1 MAAGKSHG
9 ETCPQGFQYA
19 LIGHVG
25 ATPAQRGTMTPL
37 MRPLYHVAD
46 LKRLINPGIVA
57 VVGASETRGSFGE
70 RTLSNMAAF
79 TGKVFAINPKY
90 QTLLGRPCVP
100 SLADMPDSPDCVV
113 LCVARPMVEGMIES
127 AASVQAGGVVVY
139 ASGFAETAKPD
150 RVEAQQR
157 LVELAHHS
165 GVRVVGPNCVGLA
178 NTRSGAGLNFM
189 PDYAG
194 MGHRRGPIGIVSQ
207 SGALGYTVLQGMQRG
222 IGFSHYLAAGNS
234 CDVDVCDF
242 ISYLAEDDD
251 TKAIICLLE
260 GVKDG
265 AHFLEAAR
273 KARDAGKPL
282 IVYKTGNSETSSK
295 AAMSHT
301 GTMVGSA
308 VAYRTAFEDSGA
320 IAIDDLEAVLETA
333 SFFAK
338 TGAPTRGRGVGIL
351 STSGGAAV
359 ICADK
364 AEVHSVEL
372 PALEAKTA
380 GALHEVVPDFGS
392 VANPSDLTAEVLKTS
407 ETFGFC
413 LDAFLND
420 SNFSALVMPMI
431 FAHASSSGARAPTI
445 AEAAARTDRPL
456 AVVWMN
462 EWYQGPGSELLDAD
476 AKVCMFRSADRCFA
490 TLRAWFDWHE
500 GRGRGHARSD
510 RRSAPA
516 AEQAARA
523 ILSDARGRG
532 ATLSETDSKRVL
544 ACYGIAIPQEILARD
559 PEHAALAADRIGCPV
574 AVKIVSPDILHKTEA
589 GGVRLGLST
598 PGNAREAARNILASA
613 FRYAPEA
620 KIDGISVQQM
630 ASPGVEMVL
639 GIKNDR
645 QFGPLIAT
653 GLGGIMVELLG
664 DTAVRLAPVDD
675 QAARGMLASL
685 KGYTLLTGFRGKPG
699 LDIDR
704 LIDIICRLSELADDL
719 RDVVDQID
727 VNPVIVSSSGAMATD
742 ALIVCR

>member
-1 MAAGKSHG
+1 
-9 ETCPQGFQYA
+9 
-19 LIGHVG
+19 
-25 ATPAQRGTMTPL
+25 MTHTTT
-37 MRPLYHVAD
+37 RALYHHND
-46 LKRLINPGIVA
+46 LRRLINPGVVA

-70 RTLSNMAAF
+70 RTLTNMADF

-90 QTLLGRPCVP
+90 QSLLGRPCVP
-100 SLADMPDSPDCVV
+100 SLADMSESPDCVV
-113 LCVARPMVEGMIES
+113 LCVARPMVEGMIE
-127 AASVQAGGVVVY
+127 AAAAVKAGGVIVY

-150 RVEAQQR
+150 RIDAQQR
-157 LVELAHHS
+157 LIELS
-165 GVRVVGPNCVGLA
+165 QRTGVRVVGPNCVGLA
-178 NTRSGAGLNFM
+178 NTGSAAGLNFM

-242 ISYLAEDDD
+242 ISYLAEDGD
-251 TKAIICLLE
+251 TKSIICLLE

-265 AHFLEAAR
+265 GRFLAAAR
-273 KARDAGKPL
+273 KARDAGKAL

-301 GTMVGSA
+301 GTMVGSV
-308 VAYRTAFEDSGA
+308 VAYQTAFEETGA

-338 TGAPTRGRGVGIL
+338 TRAPSGGRGVGIL

-364 AEVHSVEL
+364 AEAHGVPL

-380 GALHEVVPDFGS
+380 KALHEVVPDFGS

-413 LDAFLND
+413 LDAFMND
-420 SNFSALVMPMI
+420 VGFSALVMPMI
-431 FAHASSSGARAPTI
+431 FAHGSSSGARAPTI
-445 AEAAARTDRPL
+445 VEAAARTDRPL

-462 EWYQGPGSELLDAD
+462 EWYQGPGSERLDAD
-476 AKVCMFRSADRCFA
+476 PRVCMFRSADRCFA
-490 TLRAWFDWHE
+490 TLRAWFDWHQ
-500 GRGRGHARSD
+500 RRTTRPTQAA
-510 RRSAPA
+510 RRSPPS

-523 ILSDARGRG
+523 ILSETTSRG
-532 ATLSETDSKRVL
+532 AALSETDSKRIL
-544 ACYGIAIPQEILARD
+544 ACYGITVPQEIVARD
-559 PEHAALAADRIGCPV
+559 PEQAATAASKIGGPV

-598 PGNAREAARNILASA
+598 PENVRDAAENILASA
-613 FRYAPEA
+613 ARYAPQA
-620 KIDGISVQQM
+620 RIDGVSVQQM
-630 ASPGVEMVL
+630 APAGVEIVL

-645 QFGPLIAT
+645 QFGPLVAA
-653 GLGGIMVELLG
+653 GLGGIMVELFG

-675 QAARGMLASL
+675 ATARAMLASL
-685 KGYTLLTGFRGKPG
+685 KSHSLLTGFRGKPG
-699 LDIDR
+699 VDLDGLVDT
-704 LIDIICRLSELADDL
+704 ICRLSELAHDL
-719 RDVVDQID
+719 ADVIDQID
-727 VNPVIVSSSGAMATD
+727 VNPVIAGATGVMAAD

>member
-1 MAAGKSHG
+1 MVYPAGR
-9 ETCPQGFQYA
+9 A
-19 LIGHVG
+19 
-25 ATPAQRGTMTPL
+25 
-37 MRPLYHVAD
+37 LYHHDD
-46 LKRLINPGIVA
+46 LRRLINPKVVA
-57 VVGASETRGSFGE
+57 VVGASETRGTFGE
-70 RTLSNMAAF
+70 RTLSNMAGF

-90 QTLLGRPCVP
+90 QNLLGRPCVP
-100 SLADMPDSPDCVV
+100 SLADMPESPDCVV
-113 LCVARPMVEGMIES
+113 LCVARPMVEGMIE
-127 AASVQAGGVVVY
+127 AAAAAKAGGVIVY

-150 RVEAQQR
+150 RIEAQQR
-157 LVELAHHS
+157 LIELS
-165 GVRVVGPNCVGLA
+165 QRTGVRVVGPNCVGLA
-178 NTRSGAGLNFM
+178 NTSSAAGLNFM

-207 SGALGYTVLQGMQRG
+207 SGALGYTVLQGMERG

-242 ISYLAEDDD
+242 ISYLAEDDN
-251 TKAIICLLE
+251 TKSIVCLLE

-265 AHFLEAAR
+265 GRFLQAAR
-273 KARDAGKPL
+273 KARDAGKAL

-301 GTMVGSA
+301 GTMVGSV
-308 VAYRTAFEDSGA
+308 VAYRTAFEETGA

-338 TGAPTRGRGVGIL
+338 TGAPTGGRGVGIL

-364 AEVHSVEL
+364 AEAHGVPL

-380 GALHEVVPDFGS
+380 KALHEVVPDFGS

-413 LDAFLND
+413 LDAFMND
-420 SNFSALVMPMI
+420 AGFSALVMPMI

-445 AEAAARTDRPL
+445 VEAAARTDRPL

-476 AKVCMFRSADRCFA
+476 PRVCMFRSADRCFA

-500 GRGRGHARSD
+500 RRARPQAPAG
-510 RRSAPA
+510 RRSSPSAG
-516 AEQAARA
+516 QDARA
-523 ILSDARGRG
+523 IVCEARSRG
-532 ATLSETDSKRVL
+532 AALSETESKRIL
-544 ACYGIAIPQEILARD
+544 ACYGIAIPREIVARD
-559 PEHAALAADRIGCPV
+559 PEQAAAAASQIGGSV
-574 AVKIVSPDILHKTEA
+574 AIKIVSPDILHKTEA

-598 PGNAREAARNILASA
+598 PENVREAAAEILASA
-613 FRYAPEA
+613 VRYAPGA
-620 KIDGISVQQM
+620 RIDGISVQQM
-630 ASPGVEMVL
+630 APAGVEIVL
-639 GIKNDR
+639 GVKNDR
-645 QFGPLIAT
+645 QFGPLVAA
-653 GLGGIMVELLG
+653 GLGGIMVELFG

-675 QAARGMLASL
+675 AAARAMLASL
-685 KGYTLLTGFRGKPG
+685 KSRTLLTGFRGKPG
-699 LDIDR
+699 VDVDGLVDT
-704 LIDIICRLSELADDL
+704 ICRLSELAHDL
-719 RDVVDQID
+719 ADIIDQID
-727 VNPVIVSSSGAMATD
+727 VNPVIAGAAGVMAAD

>member
-1 MAAGKSHG
+1 
-9 ETCPQGFQYA
+9 
-19 LIGHVG
+19 
-25 ATPAQRGTMTPL
+25 MTPST
-37 MRPLYHVAD
+37 RPLYSAAD
-46 LKRLINPGIVA
+46 LTRLINPRVVA

-90 QTLLGRPCVP
+90 RTLLGRPCVS
-100 SLADMPDSPDCVV
+100 SLAEMPESPDCVV
-113 LCVARPMVEGMIES
+113 LCVARPMVESMIE
-127 AASVQAGGVVVY
+127 AAAAARAGGVVVY

-150 RVEAQQR
+150 RIEAQQR
-157 LVELAHHS
+157 LIEVAHRT

-207 SGALGYTVLQGMQRG
+207 SGALGYTVLQGMERG

-242 ISYLAEDDD
+242 ISYLAEDED
-251 TKAIICLLE
+251 TKAIVCLLE

-265 AHFLEAAR
+265 DRFLSAAR
-273 KARDAGKPL
+273 KARVAGKAL

-301 GTMVGSA
+301 GTMVGSV
-308 VAYRTAFEDSGA
+308 VAYQTAIRDAGA
-320 IAIDDLEAVLETA
+320 IAVDNLEAVLETA

-338 TGAPTRGRGVGIL
+338 TKAPSSGRGVGIL

-364 AEVHSVEL
+364 AEAHGVAL

-380 GALHEVVPDFGS
+380 AALHQVVPDFGS

-420 SNFSALVMPMI
+420 SSFSALVMPMI

-445 AEAAARTDRPL
+445 VEAAARTDRPL

-476 AKVCMFRSADRCFA
+476 SKVCMFRSADRCFA
-490 TLRAWFDWHE
+490 TLRAWFDWHQ
-500 GRGRGHARSD
+500 GSVNRQSASA
-510 RRSAPA
+510 RRSGAS

-523 ILSDARGRG
+523 ILAEAKGRG
-532 ATLSETDSKRVL
+532 VALSETDSKRVL
-544 ACYGIAIPQEILARD
+544 ACYGIPIPHEILAYD
-559 PEHAALAADRIGCPV
+559 PEQAGLAAGRIGGQV
-574 AVKIVSPDILHKTEA
+574 AIKIVSPDITHKTEA
-589 GGVRLGLST
+589 GGVKLGLSK
-598 PGNAREAARNILASA
+598 PENVREAARNILASVC
-613 FRYAPEA
+613 RYAPQA
-620 KIDGISVQQM
+620 RIDGISVQQM
-630 ASPGVEMVL
+630 APSGIEIVL
-639 GIKNDR
+639 GVKNDR
-645 QFGPLIAT
+645 QFGPLIAA

-664 DTAVRLAPVDD
+664 DTAVRLAPLSD
-675 QAARGMLASL
+675 QAAHAMLASL
-685 KGYTLLTGFRGKPG
+685 KGHALLTGFRGKPG
-699 LDIDR
+699 VDIDA
-704 LIDIICRLSELADDL
+704 LIDTICRLSELAYDL
-719 RDVVDQID
+719 RDVIDQVD
-727 VNPVIVSSSGAMATD
+727 VNPVIASAGGVMAAD

>member
-1 MAAGKSHG
+1 
-9 ETCPQGFQYA
+9 
-19 LIGHVG
+19 
-25 ATPAQRGTMTPL
+25 MTSL
-37 MRPLYHVAD
+37 MRPLYHAAD

-90 QTLLGRPCVP
+90 QSLLGHPCVP
-100 SLADMPDSPDCVV
+100 SLADMPESPDCVV

-150 RVEAQQR
+150 RIEAQQR
-157 LVELAHHS
+157 VVELAHRS

-265 AHFLEAAR
+265 NHFLEAAR
-273 KARDAGKPL
+273 KARDAGKAL

-338 TGAPTRGRGVGIL
+338 TGAPTCGRGVGIL

-364 AEVHSVEL
+364 AEAHGVEL

-380 GALHEVVPDFGS
+380 SALYEVVPDFGS

-420 SNFSALVMPMI
+420 SSFSALVMPMI

-445 AEAAARTDRPL
+445 VEAAARTGRPL

-462 EWYQGPGSELLDAD
+462 EWYQGPGSDLLDAD
-476 AKVCMFRSADRCFA
+476 ANVCMFRSADRCFA
-490 TLRAWFDWHE
+490 TLRAWFDWHD
-500 GRGRGHARSD
+500 GRD
-510 RRSAPA
+510 RRQPEANRRSPVSAT
-516 AEQAARA
+516 QAARA
-523 ILSDARGRG
+523 ILFEARGRG
-532 ATLSETDSKRVL
+532 PALCETDSKRIL
-544 ACYGIAIPQEILARD
+544 TCYGIAIPREIVAHD
-559 PEHAALAADRIGCPV
+559 PEQAALAAGKIGGPV

-589 GGVRLGLST
+589 GGVRLGVST
-598 PGNAREAARNILASA
+598 PDDAREAARNILASA
-613 FRYAPEA
+613 ASYAPQA
-620 KIDGISVQQM
+620 RIDGISVQQM
-630 ASPGVEMVL
+630 APAGVEIVL
-639 GIKNDR
+639 GVKNDR
-645 QFGPLIAT
+645 QFGPLVAA
-653 GLGGIMVELLG
+653 GLGGIMVELLS
-664 DTAVRLAPVDD
+664 DTAVRLAPVGD
-675 QAARGMLASL
+675 QTARAMLASL
-685 KGYTLLTGFRGKPG
+685 KGQALLTGFRGKPG
-699 LDIDR
+699 VDVDGLVDT
-704 LIDIICRLSELADDL
+704 ICRLSELAHDL
-719 RDVVDQID
+719 SDVIDQID
-727 VNPVIVSSSGAMATD
+727 INPVIAGAGGVMAAD

>member
-1 MAAGKSHG
+1 
-9 ETCPQGFQYA
+9 
-19 LIGHVG
+19 
-25 ATPAQRGTMTPL
+25 MTHST
-37 MRPLYHVAD
+37 RVLYNAAD
-46 LKRLINPGIVA
+46 LQRLINPGVVA

-70 RTLSNMAAF
+70 RTLSNMAGF

-100 SLADMPDSPDCVV
+100 SLAEMPESPDCVV
-113 LCVARPMVEGMIES
+113 LCVARPMVEAMIES
-127 AASVQAGGVVVY
+127 AAAVKAGGVVVY

-150 RVEAQQR
+150 RMEAQQR
-157 LVELAHHS
+157 VADLAHRS

-207 SGALGYTVLQGMQRG
+207 SGALGYTVLQGMERG

-242 ISYLAEDDD
+242 ISYLAGDDD
-251 TKAIICLLE
+251 TKSIICLLE

-265 AHFLEAAR
+265 GRFLTAAR
-273 KARDAGKPL
+273 KARDAGKAL

-320 IAIDDLEAVLETA
+320 IAVDDLEAVLETA

-338 TGAPTRGRGVGIL
+338 SSAPTCGRGVGIL

-364 AEVHSVEL
+364 AEAHGVAL

-380 GALHEVVPDFGS
+380 TALHQVVPDFGS

-420 SNFSALVMPMI
+420 SSFSALIMPMI

-445 AEAAARTDRPL
+445 VETAARTDRPL

-476 AKVCMFRSADRCFA
+476 PRVCMFRSADRCFA
-490 TLRAWFDWHE
+490 TLRAWFDWHQ
-500 GRGRGHARSD
+500 GRVNRPSESARK
-510 RRSAPA
+510 SAA
-516 AEQAARA
+516 SAEQAARA
-523 ILSDARGRG
+523 ILSEAKGRG
-532 ATLSETDSKRVL
+532 AALSETDSKRVL

-559 PEHAALAADRIGCPV
+559 PEQAASAAAKIGGPV
-574 AVKIVSPDILHKTEA
+574 AIKIVSPDILHKTEA

-598 PGNAREAARNILASA
+598 PENVREAARNILASA
-613 FRYAPEA
+613 SRYAPQA

-630 ASPGVEMVL
+630 APSGVEIVL
-639 GIKNDR
+639 GVKNDR
-645 QFGPLIAT
+645 QFGPLIAA
-653 GLGGIMVELLG
+653 GLGGIMVELLD
-664 DTAVRLAPVDD
+664 DTAVRLAPVGGET
-675 QAARGMLASL
+675 AREMLASL
-685 KGYTLLTGFRGKPG
+685 KGHALLTGFRGKPG
-699 LDIDR
+699 VDIDA
-704 LIDIICRLSELADDL
+704 LIDTICRLSELAHDL
-719 RDVVDQID
+719 SDVVDQID
-727 VNPVIVSSSGAMATD
+727 VNPVIVSAGGVIAAD

>member
-1 MAAGKSHG
+1 
-9 ETCPQGFQYA
+9 
-19 LIGHVG
+19 
-25 ATPAQRGTMTPL
+25 MTSST
-37 MRPLYHVAD
+37 RPLYHAAD
-46 LKRLINPGIVA
+46 LKRLIDPQVVA

-70 RTLSNMAAF
+70 RTLSNMSAF
-79 TGKVFAINPKY
+79 SGQVFAVNPKY

-100 SLADMPDSPDCVV
+100 SLADMPERPDCVV
-113 LCVARPMVEGMIES
+113 LCVARQMVESMIE
-127 AASVQAGGVVVY
+127 AAAAAKAGGVIVY

-150 RVEAQQR
+150 RIEAQQR
-157 LVELAHHS
+157 LIEVAHRT

-207 SGALGYTVLQGMQRG
+207 SGALGYTVLQGMERG

-251 TKAIICLLE
+251 TRSIVCLLE

-265 AHFLEAAR
+265 DRFLAAAR
-273 KARDAGKPL
+273 KARDAGKAL

-301 GTMVGSA
+301 GTMVGSV
-308 VAYRTAFEDSGA
+308 VAYQTALAQVGA
-320 IAIDDLEAVLETA
+320 IALDNLEAVLETA

-338 TGAPTRGRGVGIL
+338 AGAPTRGRGVGIL

-364 AEVHSVEL
+364 AEAHGVPL
-372 PALEAKTA
+372 PPLEAKTA
-380 GALHEVVPDFGS
+380 SALHEVVPDFGS

-420 SNFSALVMPMI
+420 SGFSALVMPMI
-431 FAHASSSGARAPTI
+431 FAHASSSGARAPAI
-445 AEAAARTDRPL
+445 VEAASRTDRPL

-476 AKVCMFRSADRCFA
+476 PKVCMFRSADRCFA
-490 TLRAWFDWHE
+490 TLKSWFDWHE
-500 GRGRGHARSD
+500 HRTGHRTPAP
-510 RRSAPA
+510 RRSALSAEPA
-516 AEQAARA
+516 TRA
-523 ILSDARGRG
+523 ILSSAKARG
-532 ATLSETDSKRVL
+532 AALSETDSKRVL
-544 ACYGIAIPQEILARD
+544 DCYGIAIPREILARD
-559 PEHAALAADRIGCPV
+559 SEQAVRAFREIGGAVAL
-574 AVKIVSPDILHKTEA
+574 KIVSPDILHKTEA
-589 GGVRLGLST
+589 GGVKLGLST
-598 PGNAREAARNILASA
+598 PQDVGTAAADILASA
-613 FRYAPEA
+613 RRYAPEA
-620 KIDGISVQQM
+620 RIDGVSVQQM
-630 ASPGVEMVL
+630 IPPGIEIVL
-639 GIKNDR
+639 GVKNDR
-645 QFGPLIAT
+645 QFGPLVAA

-664 DTAVRLAPVDD
+664 DTTVRLAPVDD
-675 QAARGMLASL
+675 QAARAMFASL
-685 KGYTLLTGFRGKPG
+685 RGHALLTGFRGKPG
-699 LDIDR
+699 IDIDA
-704 LIDIICRLSELADDL
+704 LVDIVCRLSELAHDL
-719 RDVVDQID
+719 RDVIDQID
-727 VNPVIVSSSGAMATD
+727 VNPVIASADGAIAAD

>member
-1 MAAGKSHG
+1 
-9 ETCPQGFQYA
+9 
-19 LIGHVG
+19 
-25 ATPAQRGTMTPL
+25 
-37 MRPLYHVAD
+37 MRPLYNAAD
-46 LKRLINPGIVA
+46 LKRLIDPKIVA

-70 RTLSNMAAF
+70 RTLSNMSGF
-79 TGKVFAINPKY
+79 SGKVFAVNPKY

-100 SLADMPDSPDCVV
+100 SLADMPERPDCVV
-113 LCVARPMVEGMIES
+113 LCVARQMVESMIQ
-127 AASVQAGGVVVY
+127 AAAAAGAGGVIVY

-150 RVEAQQR
+150 RIEAQAR
-157 LVELAHHS
+157 LIEAAHRG

-207 SGALGYTVLQGMQRG
+207 SGALGYTVLQGMERG

-251 TKAIICLLE
+251 TRSIVCLLE

-265 AHFLEAAR
+265 DRFLGAAR
-273 KARDAGKPL
+273 KARDAGKAL

-301 GTMVGSA
+301 GTMVGSV
-308 VAYRTAFEDSGA
+308 VAYQAALAEVGA
-320 IAIDDLEAVLETA
+320 IALDNLEAVLETA

-338 TGAPTRGRGVGIL
+338 AGAPTRGRGVGIL

-364 AEVHSVEL
+364 AEAHGVPL
-372 PALEAKTA
+372 PPLEARTA
-380 GALHEVVPDFGS
+380 SALHQVVPDFGS

-420 SNFSALVMPMI
+420 SGFSALVMPMI
-431 FAHASSSGARAPTI
+431 FAHASSSGARAPAI
-445 AEAAARTDRPL
+445 VEAASRTDRPL

-476 AKVCMFRSADRCFA
+476 PKVCMFRSADRCFA
-490 TLRAWFDWHE
+490 TLKSWFDWHDH
-500 GRGRGHARSD
+500 RASD
-510 RRSAPA
+510 RTPAPRRSALLAAPA
-516 AEQAARA
+516 ARG
-523 ILSDARGRG
+523 ILSGAKARG
-532 ATLSETDSKRVL
+532 AALSETDSKRVL
-544 ACYGIAIPQEILARD
+544 DCYGIAIPREILAGD
-559 PEHAALAADRIGCPV
+559 PEQAVRAAREIGGAV
-574 AVKIVSPDILHKTEA
+574 ALKIVSPDILHKTEA
-589 GGVRLGLST
+589 GGVKLGLSSPQDVST
-598 PGNAREAARNILASA
+598 AAADILASA
-613 FRYAPEA
+613 KRYAPEA
-620 KIDGISVQQM
+620 RIDGVSVQQM
-630 ASPGVEMVL
+630 IPAGIEIVL
-639 GIKNDR
+639 GVKNDR
-645 QFGPLIAT
+645 QFGPLVAA

-664 DTAVRLAPVDD
+664 DTQVRLAPIDD
-675 QAARGMLASL
+675 QAARAMLASL
-685 KGYTLLTGFRGKPG
+685 KGHALLTGFRGKPG
-699 LDIDR
+699 IDIDR
-704 LIDIICRLSELADDL
+704 LVDIICRLSELAHDL
-719 RDVVDQID
+719 RDVIDQID
-727 VNPVIVSSSGAMATD
+727 VNPVIASADGVIAAD

>member
-1 MAAGKSHG
+1 MTHSMR
-9 ETCPQGFQYA
+9 A
-19 LIGHVG
+19 LYG
-25 ATPAQRGTMTPL
+25 AD
-37 MRPLYHVAD
+37 D
-46 LKRLINPGIVA
+46 LKRLINPGTVA

-100 SLADMPDSPDCVV
+100 SLADMPESPDCVV
-113 LCVARPMVEGMIES
+113 LCVARPMVESMIE
-127 AASVQAGGVVVY
+127 AAAAVKAGGVVVY
-139 ASGFAETAKPD
+139 ASGFAETGKLD
-150 RVEAQQR
+150 RIEAQQR
-157 LVELAHHS
+157 LVELARHT

-207 SGALGYTVLQGMQRG
+207 SGALGYTVLQGMERG

-242 ISYLAEDDD
+242 VSYLAEDDG
-251 TKAIICLLE
+251 TRAIICLLE

-265 AHFLEAAR
+265 DRFLAAAR
-273 KARDAGKPL
+273 KARDAGKAL

-308 VAYRTAFEDSGA
+308 VAYRTAFADAGA
-320 IAIDDLEAVLETA
+320 IAVDDLESVLETA

-338 TGAPTRGRGVGIL
+338 TAAPTRGRGVGIL

-364 AEVHSVEL
+364 AESHGVPL
-372 PALEAKTA
+372 PVLEARTA
-380 GALHEVVPDFGS
+380 SALHEVVPDFGS

-420 SNFSALVMPMI
+420 AGFSAVVMPMI

-445 AEAAARTDRPL
+445 VEAAARTDRPL

-462 EWYQGPGSELLDAD
+462 EWYQGPGSEVLDAD
-476 AKVCMFRSADRCFA
+476 PRVCMFRSADRCFS

-500 GRGRGHARSD
+500 YRAHRQLEEK
-510 RRSAPA
+510 RRSSAT
-516 AEQAARA
+516 AEPAARA
-523 ILSDARGRG
+523 ILSDAVGRG
-532 ATLSETDSKRVL
+532 AALSETDSKRIL
-544 ACYGIAIPQEILARD
+544 ACYGIDVPREIMARD
-559 PEHAALAADRIGCPV
+559 PEQAASAAGRIGGPV
-574 AVKIVSPDILHKTEA
+574 AIKIVSPDILHKTEA

-598 PGNAREAARNILASA
+598 PANVREAARNILASA
-613 FRYAPEA
+613 ASYAPQA
-620 KIDGISVQQM
+620 RIDGISVQQM
-630 ASPGVEMVL
+630 APAGLEIVL
-639 GIKNDR
+639 GVKNDR
-645 QFGPLIAT
+645 QFGPLVAA

-664 DTAVRLAPVDD
+664 DTSVRLAPINDET
-675 QAARGMLASL
+675 ARTMLASL
-685 KGYTLLTGFRGKPG
+685 KGHGLLTGFRGKPG
-699 LDIDR
+699 VDIDR
-704 LIDIICRLSELADDL
+704 LVDTICRLSELAHDL
-719 RDVVDQID
+719 KDIVDQID
-727 VNPVIVSSSGAMATD
+727 VNPVIVGTSGAIAAD

>member
-1 MAAGKSHG
+1 MAYPRAR
-9 ETCPQGFQYA
+9 T
-19 LIGHVG
+19 
-25 ATPAQRGTMTPL
+25 
-37 MRPLYHVAD
+37 LYHHDD
-46 LKRLINPGIVA
+46 LHRLINPKVVA

-70 RTLSNMAAF
+70 RTLSNMAGF

-90 QTLLGRPCVP
+90 QSLLGRPCVP
-100 SLADMPDSPDCVV
+100 SLADMPESPDCVV
-113 LCVARPMVEGMIES
+113 LCVARPMVEGMIE
-127 AASVQAGGVVVY
+127 AAAAVKAGGVIVY

-150 RVEAQQR
+150 RIEAQQR
-157 LVELAHHS
+157 LIELS
-165 GVRVVGPNCVGLA
+165 QRTGVRVVGPNCVGLA
-178 NTRSGAGLNFM
+178 NTGSAAGLNFM

-207 SGALGYTVLQGMQRG
+207 SGALGYTVLQGMERG

-242 ISYLAEDDD
+242 ISYLAEDDN
-251 TKAIICLLE
+251 TKSIICLLE

-265 AHFLEAAR
+265 GRFLQAAR
-273 KARDAGKPL
+273 KARDAGKAL
-282 IVYKTGNSETSSK
+282 VVYKTGNSETSSK

-301 GTMVGSA
+301 GTMVGSV
-308 VAYRTAFEDSGA
+308 VAYQTAFEETGA

-338 TGAPTRGRGVGIL
+338 TRAPAGGRGVGIL

-364 AEVHSVEL
+364 AEAHGVPL

-380 GALHEVVPDFGS
+380 KALHEVVPDFGS

-413 LDAFLND
+413 LDAFMND
-420 SNFSALVMPMI
+420 AGFSALVMPMI

-445 AEAAARTDRPL
+445 VEAAARTDRPL

-476 AKVCMFRSADRCFA
+476 PKVCMFRSADRCFA

-500 GRGRGHARSD
+500 
-510 RRSAPA
+510 RRRMRPQAPA
-516 AEQAARA
+516 ARRSSPSAGQDARA
-523 ILSDARGRG
+523 ILSEARSRG
-532 ATLSETDSKRVL
+532 AALSETDSKRIL
-544 ACYGIAIPQEILARD
+544 GCYGIAVPKEIMARD
-559 PEHAALAADRIGCPV
+559 PEQAATAASKIGGPV
-574 AVKIVSPDILHKTEA
+574 AIKIVSPDILHKTEA

-598 PGNAREAARNILASA
+598 PENVREAARNILASA
-613 FRYAPEA
+613 ARYAPQA
-620 KIDGISVQQM
+620 RIDGISVQQM
-630 ASPGVEMVL
+630 APAGVEIVL
-639 GIKNDR
+639 GVKNDR
-645 QFGPLIAT
+645 QFGPLVAA
-653 GLGGIMVELLG
+653 GLGGIMVELFG

-675 QAARGMLASL
+675 ATARAMLDSL
-685 KGYTLLTGFRGKPG
+685 KSRTLLTGFRGKPG
-699 LDIDR
+699 VDVDGLVDT
-704 LIDIICRLSELADDL
+704 ICRLSELAHDL
-719 RDVVDQID
+719 ADVIDQID
-727 VNPVIVSSSGAMATD
+727 VNPVIAGATGVMAAD

>member
-1 MAAGKSHG
+1 
-9 ETCPQGFQYA
+9 
-19 LIGHVG
+19 
-25 ATPAQRGTMTPL
+25 MTAST
-37 MRPLYHVAD
+37 RPLYNAAD
-46 LKRLINPGIVA
+46 LKRLINPGVVA

-100 SLADMPDSPDCVV
+100 SLAAMPESPDCVV
-113 LCVARPMVEGMIES
+113 LCVARPMVESMIE
-127 AASVQAGGVVVY
+127 AAAAVKAGGVVVY

-150 RVEAQQR
+150 RIEAQQR
-157 LVELAHHS
+157 LIELAHRT

-178 NTRSGAGLNFM
+178 NTRSCAGLNFM
-189 PDYAG
+189 PEYAG
-194 MGHRRGPIGIVSQ
+194 MGHKRGPIGIVSQ
-207 SGALGYTVLQGMQRG
+207 SGALGYTVLQGMERG

-265 AHFLEAAR
+265 GRFLAAAR
-273 KARDAGKPL
+273 KARDAGKAL

-301 GTMVGSA
+301 GTMVGSV
-308 VAYRTAFEDSGA
+308 VAYRTAFEDAGA
-320 IAIDDLEAVLETA
+320 IAVDDLEAVLETA
-333 SFFAK
+333 SFMAK
-338 TGAPTRGRGVGIL
+338 TRAPTRGRGVGIL

-364 AEVHSVEL
+364 AEAHGVLL

-380 GALHEVVPDFGS
+380 SALHEVVPDFGS

-413 LDAFLND
+413 LDAFMND
-420 SNFSALVMPMI
+420 ASFSALVMPMI
-431 FAHASSSGARAPTI
+431 FAHAASSGARAPTI
-445 AEAAARTDRPL
+445 VEAAARTDRPL

-476 AKVCMFRSADRCFA
+476 PKVCMFRSADRCFA

-500 GRGRGHARSD
+500 GRAHRQSGAK
-510 RRSAPA
+510 RRSAPS

-523 ILSDARGRG
+523 ILSDAMSRG
-532 ATLSETDSKRVL
+532 AALSESDSKRVL
-544 ACYGIAIPQEILARD
+544 SCYGIATPQEMLARD
-559 PEHAALAADRIGCPV
+559 PDHAASAAGRIGGPV
-574 AVKIVSPDILHKTEA
+574 AIKIVSPDIFHKTEA
-589 GGVRLGLST
+589 GGVMLGLST
-598 PGNAREAARNILASA
+598 PENVREAARNILASA
-613 FRYAPEA
+613 FRYAPQA

-630 ASPGVEMVL
+630 APPGVEIVL
-639 GIKNDR
+639 GVKNDR
-645 QFGPLIAT
+645 QFGPLVAV
-653 GLGGIMVELLG
+653 GLGGIMVELLA
-664 DTAVRLAPVDD
+664 DTAVRLTPLNDAT
-675 QAARGMLASL
+675 ARAMLGSL
-685 KGYTLLTGFRGKPG
+685 KGRALLTGFRGKPG
-699 LDIDR
+699 VDIDG
-704 LIDIICRLSELADDL
+704 LVDTICRLSELAHDL
-719 RDVVDQID
+719 KDIVDQID
-727 VNPVIVSSSGAMATD
+727 INPVIVSAGGVMAAD
-742 ALIVCR
+742 ALIVCRG

>member
-1 MAAGKSHG
+1 
-9 ETCPQGFQYA
+9 
-19 LIGHVG
+19 
-25 ATPAQRGTMTPL
+25 MTPST
-37 MRPLYHVAD
+37 RPLYGAAD
-46 LKRLINPGIVA
+46 LSRLINPKIVA

-70 RTLSNMAAF
+70 RTLSNMSAF

-90 QTLLGRPCVP
+90 QSLLGRPCVP
-100 SLADMPDSPDCVV
+100 SLADVPESPDCVV
-113 LCVARPMVEGMIES
+113 LCVARPMVEGMIE
-127 AASVQAGGVVVY
+127 AAATVKAGGVIVY

-150 RVEAQQR
+150 RIEAQQR
-157 LVELAHHS
+157 LVDLAHRT

-207 SGALGYTVLQGMQRG
+207 SGALGYTVLQGMERG

-234 CDVDVCDF
+234 CDVDVSDF
-242 ISYLAEDDD
+242 ISCLAEDDD

-265 AHFLEAAR
+265 GRFLAAAR
-273 KARDAGKPL
+273 KARDAGKAL

-301 GTMVGSA
+301 GTMVGSV
-308 VAYRTAFEDSGA
+308 VAYRTAFEDAGA
-320 IAIDDLEAVLETA
+320 IALDDLEAVLETA

-338 TGAPTRGRGVGIL
+338 TMAPTRGRGVGIL

-364 AEVHSVEL
+364 AEQHDVPL

-420 SNFSALVMPMI
+420 SGFSALVMPMI

-445 AEAAARTDRPL
+445 VEAAARTDRPL
-456 AVVWMN
+456 AVIWMN
-462 EWYQGPGSELLDAD
+462 EWYQGPGSEILDAD
-476 AKVCMFRSADRCFA
+476 PKVCMFRSADRCFA
-490 TLRAWFDWHE
+490 TLRTWFDWHE
-500 GRGRGHARSD
+500 HRQHRQASVE
-510 RRSAPA
+510 RRSPPS

-523 ILSDARGRG
+523 ILSKAMRGG
-532 ATLSETDSKRVL
+532 AALSETDSKRIL
-544 ACYGIAIPQEILARD
+544 ACYGIPIPQEVLARD
-559 PEHAALAADRIGCPV
+559 PDQAALAATKIGGPV
-574 AVKIVSPDILHKTEA
+574 AVKVVSPDILHKTEA
-589 GGVRLGLST
+589 GGVRLALTT
-598 PGNAREAARNILASA
+598 PEDVRKAAQEILVSAS
-613 FRYAPEA
+613 RYAPQA
-620 KIDGISVQQM
+620 RIDGISVQQM
-630 ASPGVEMVL
+630 VPAGVEIVL
-639 GIKNDR
+639 GVKNDR
-645 QFGPLIAT
+645 QFGPLVAA

-675 QAARGMLASL
+675 QTAHAMLKSL
-685 KGYTLLTGFRGKPG
+685 KGHQLLTGFRGKAAVDVDG
-699 LDIDR
+699 LVDT
-704 LIDIICRLSELADDL
+704 ICRLSELAHDL

-727 VNPVIVSSSGAMATD
+727 VNPIIAATGGVMAAD

>member
-1 MAAGKSHG
+1 
-9 ETCPQGFQYA
+9 
-19 LIGHVG
+19 
-25 ATPAQRGTMTPL
+25 
-37 MRPLYHVAD
+37 
-46 LKRLINPGIVA
+46 
-57 VVGASETRGSFGE
+57 
-70 RTLSNMAAF
+70 
-79 TGKVFAINPKY
+79 
-90 QTLLGRPCVP
+90 
-100 SLADMPDSPDCVV
+100 
-113 LCVARPMVEGMIES
+113 
-127 AASVQAGGVVVY
+127 
-139 ASGFAETAKPD
+139 
-150 RVEAQQR
+150 
-157 LVELAHHS
+157 
-165 GVRVVGPNCVGLA
+165 
-178 NTRSGAGLNFM
+178 M

-242 ISYLAEDDD
+242 ISYLAEDGD
-251 TKAIICLLE
+251 TKSIICLLE

-265 AHFLEAAR
+265 GRFLAAAR
-273 KARDAGKPL
+273 KARDAGKAL

-301 GTMVGSA
+301 GTMVGSV
-308 VAYRTAFEDSGA
+308 VAYQTAFEETGA

-338 TGAPTRGRGVGIL
+338 TRAPSGGRGVGIL

-364 AEVHSVEL
+364 AEAHGVPL

-380 GALHEVVPDFGS
+380 KALHEVVPDFGS

-413 LDAFLND
+413 LDAFMND
-420 SNFSALVMPMI
+420 AGFSALVMPMI

-445 AEAAARTDRPL
+445 VEAAARTDRPL

-462 EWYQGPGSELLDAD
+462 EWYQGPGSERLDAD
-476 AKVCMFRSADRCFA
+476 PRVCMFRSADRCFA
-490 TLRAWFDWHE
+490 TLRAWFDWHQ
-500 GRGRGHARSD
+500 RRTARRTQAA
-510 RRSAPA
+510 RRSAPS

-523 ILSDARGRG
+523 IVSETGGRG
-532 ATLSETDSKRVL
+532 TALSETDSKRIL
-544 ACYGIAIPQEILARD
+544 ACYGITVPQEIVARD
-559 PEHAALAADRIGCPV
+559 PEQAATAASKIGGPV

-598 PGNAREAARNILASA
+598 PENVRDAAENILASA
-613 FRYAPEA
+613 ARYAPQA
-620 KIDGISVQQM
+620 RIDGVSVQQM
-630 ASPGVEMVL
+630 APAGVEIVL

-645 QFGPLIAT
+645 QFGPLVAA
-653 GLGGIMVELLG
+653 GLGGIMVELFG

-675 QAARGMLASL
+675 ATARAMLASL
-685 KGYTLLTGFRGKPG
+685 KSHSLLTGFRGKPG
-699 LDIDR
+699 VDLDGLVDT
-704 LIDIICRLSELADDL
+704 ICRLSELAHDL
-719 RDVVDQID
+719 ADVIDQID
-727 VNPVIVSSSGAMATD
+727 VNPVIAGATGVMAAD